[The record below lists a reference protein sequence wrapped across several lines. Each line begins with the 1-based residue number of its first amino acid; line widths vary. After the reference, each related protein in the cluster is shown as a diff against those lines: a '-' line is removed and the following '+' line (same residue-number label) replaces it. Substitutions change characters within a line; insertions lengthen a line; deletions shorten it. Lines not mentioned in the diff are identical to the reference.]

1 MCAGGKLNLDF
12 QYSFFL
18 RRGLHGGTKQRLR
31 MTHAIDTRLFLN
43 NSFLDNF
50 EWVSSLVGNACYLF
64 LSILLMK

>member
-1 MCAGGKLNLDF
+1 MCTGEKLNKDF
-12 QYSFFL
+12 QYSFFV
-18 RRGLHGGTKQRLR
+18 RRGLRGETKQQLR

-43 NSFLDNF
+43 NSFLDNL